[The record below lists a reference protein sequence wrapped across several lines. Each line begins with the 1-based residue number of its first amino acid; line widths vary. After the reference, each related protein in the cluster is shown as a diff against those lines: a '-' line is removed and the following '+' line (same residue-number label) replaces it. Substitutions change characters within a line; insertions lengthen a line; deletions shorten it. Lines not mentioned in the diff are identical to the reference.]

1 MNSLESL
8 LKKAAEVLQQPNS
21 VLNYDELAAF
31 VGAFLKRADTF
42 VETAHRH
49 GSPLYVFEERTLLE
63 RAAQFAA
70 AFKETLGDIR
80 IFYAVKSNNHPMLV
94 SSLVRS
100 GLGLD
105 VSSGLELELA
115 LRCSCSDIIFSG
127 PGKTDKELQLAVRH
141 SNNVTVLIDSFGE
154 LDRLE
159 KAAAELQTQINA
171 GVRLTTDDRGLWRK
185 FGIPLARLDG
195 FMQKAIGCSHV
206 LLGGLQ
212 FHTSWNLDPGQQVDF
227 IARLG
232 QSLQNL
238 AQNRRELIK
247 FIDIGGG
254 YWPPQGEWLQ
264 WAGTSK
270 GRLHQALLNTSFP
283 STEHYKLSSSSI
295 TTFATKI
302 GAAVQRHVA
311 PYVDCLFYAEP
322 GRWLCNDAMHILLT
336 VVDKKSEDLVITD
349 GGTNIIGWE
358 RFETDYFPVINLSRP
373 SKSEHKC
380 FILGSLC
387 TPHDVWGYGYFGK
400 GIEPGDLLLIPN
412 QGAYT
417 YSLRQEFIKP
427 LPEVVALC
435 SAG

>member
-21 VLNYDELAAF
+21 VLNYDEVAAF
-31 VGAFLKRADTF
+31 VGSFLRRADTF
-42 VETAHRH
+42 VETVERH
-49 GSPLYVFEERTLLE
+49 GSPLYVFEEKALLE
-63 RAAQFAA
+63 RAEQFAT
-70 AFKETLGDIR
+70 AFRETLGDIR
-80 IFYAVKSNNHPMLV
+80 IFYAVKSNNHPLLV
-94 SSLVRS
+94 DRLVRA

-115 LRCSCSDIIFSG
+115 LGCNCSDIIFSG
-127 PGKTDKELQLAVRH
+127 PGKTDKELQLAARH
-141 SNNVTVLIDSFGE
+141 SNNVTVMMDSFGE
-154 LDRLE
+154 LARLQ
-159 KAAAELQTQINA
+159 KAAAEMKTQVRA

-185 FGIPLARLDG
+185 FGIPLSRLES
-195 FMQKAIGCSHV
+195 FMQKAAGCSHV
-206 LLGGLQ
+206 LLDGLQ

-238 AQNRRELIK
+238 AQNRRALLK

-270 GRLHQALLNTSFP
+270 GRLHQALLNTSSP
-283 STEHYKLSSSSI
+283 STEHYKLPSSPI
-295 TTFATKI
+295 TTFAMKI
-302 GAAVQRHVA
+302 GAAIQRHVT
-311 PYVDCLFYAEP
+311 PYVDCCFYAEP

-373 SKSEHKC
+373 SKSERKC

-387 TPHDVWGYGYFGK
+387 TPHDVWGYSYFGK
-400 GIEPGDLLLIPN
+400 DIEPGDLLLIPN

-427 LPEVVALC
+427 LAKVVALK
-435 SAG
+435 SSG

>member
-1 MNSLESL
+1 MSSFDSL

-21 VLNYDELAAF
+21 VLDYDDVAAF
-31 VGAFLKRADTF
+31 VSSFLSRADSF
-42 VETAHRH
+42 VAMAERC
-49 GSPLYVFEERTLLE
+49 GSPLYVFDEKALLE

-70 AFKETLGDIR
+70 AFQETLGDIR
-80 IFYAVKSNNHPMLV
+80 IFYAVKSNNHPLLV

-105 VSSGLELELA
+105 VSSGKELEMA
-115 LRCSCSDIIFSG
+115 LGCNCSDIIFSG
-127 PGKTDKELQLAVRH
+127 PGKTDKELQLAARH
-141 SNNVTVLIDSFGE
+141 SEGVTVLMDSFSE
-154 LDRLE
+154 LERLE
-159 KAAAELQTQINA
+159 KVAAELQTHIKA

-185 FGIPLARLDG
+185 FGIPLSRLDS
-195 FMQKAIGCSHV
+195 FMQKAAGCSHV

-212 FHTSWNLDPGQQVDF
+212 FHTSWNLNPGPQVNF

-232 QSLQNL
+232 ESLQNL

-264 WAGTSK
+264 WSGTPK
-270 GRLHQALLNTSFP
+270 GRLYQALLNSASP
-283 STEHYKLSSSSI
+283 STEHYKLPSAPISI
-295 TTFATKI
+295 FAEKI
-302 GAAVQRHVA
+302 GAAIQRHVA
-311 PYVDCLFYAEP
+311 PYVDCRFYAEP

-336 VVDKKSEDLVITD
+336 VVDKKAEDLVITD

-358 RFETDYFPVINLSRP
+358 RFETDYFPIINLSRP

-380 FILGSLC
+380 FVLGSLC

-400 GIEPGDLLLIPN
+400 GIEPGDRILVPN

-427 LPEVVALC
+427 LPEVVALDP
-435 SAG
+435 AG

>member
-1 MNSLESL
+1 MNSFDSL
-8 LKKAAEVLQQPNS
+8 LKKAAEVLRQPNS
-21 VLNYDELAAF
+21 VLDYDEVAAF
-31 VGAFLKRADTF
+31 VGSFLKRADNF
-42 VETAHRH
+42 VAIAARH
-49 GSPLYVFEERTLLE
+49 GSPLYVFDERALLE

-70 AFKETLGDIR
+70 GFKETLSDIR
-80 IFYAVKSNNHPMLV
+80 IFYAVKSNNHPVLV
-94 SSLVRS
+94 RSLVRA

-105 VSSGLELELA
+105 VSSGLELQLA
-115 LRCSCSDIIFSG
+115 LGCNCSDIIFSG
-127 PGKTDKELQLAVRH
+127 PGKTDKELQLAAGH
-141 SNNVTVLIDSFGE
+141 SDRVTVLMDSFGE
-154 LDRLE
+154 LERLE
-159 KAAAELQTQINA
+159 KAAAALETRIKA
-171 GVRLTTDDRGLWRK
+171 GVRLTTDERGLWRK
-185 FGIPLARLDG
+185 FGIPLSRLDS
-195 FMQKAIGCSHV
+195 FMRKAAGCSHV
-206 LLGGLQ
+206 QLGGLQ
-212 FHTSWNLDPGQQVDF
+212 FHTSWNLDPGPQVNF

-232 QSLQNL
+232 ESLQNL
-238 AQNRRELIK
+238 AQDRRELLT

-270 GRLHQALLNTSFP
+270 GRLHRALLNTGSP
-283 STEHYKLSSSSI
+283 STEHYKLSSSPI
-295 TTFATKI
+295 TIFAEKI
-302 GAAVQRHVA
+302 GTAIQRHVA
-311 PYVDCLFYAEP
+311 PYVDCCFYAEP

-336 VVDKKSEDLVITD
+336 VVDKKAEDLVITD

-373 SKSEHKC
+373 SKSEHPC

-400 GIEPGDLLLIPN
+400 GIEPGDLLLVPN

-427 LPEVVALC
+427 LPEVVVLD

>member
-21 VLNYDELAAF
+21 VLNYDEVAAF
-31 VGAFLKRADTF
+31 VGSFLKRADTF

-49 GSPLYVFEERTLLE
+49 GSPLYVFEERALLE

-80 IFYAVKSNNHPMLV
+80 IFYAVKSNNHPVLV

-115 LRCSCSDIIFSG
+115 LRCSCPDIIFSG

-141 SNNVTVLIDSFGE
+141 SNHVTVLIDSFGE

-232 QSLQNL
+232 ESLQNL

-302 GAAVQRHVA
+302 GAAVQRHVV

>member
-21 VLNYDELAAF
+21 VLNYDEVAAF
-31 VGAFLKRADTF
+31 VGSFLKRADTF

-49 GSPLYVFEERTLLE
+49 GSPLYVFEERALLE

-115 LRCSCSDIIFSG
+115 LRCSCPDIIFSG

-427 LPEVVALC
+427 LPDVVALY

>member
-8 LKKAAEVLQQPNS
+8 LKKAAEVLQQSNS
-21 VLNYDELAAF
+21 VLDYDEVAAF
-31 VGAFLKRADTF
+31 VGSILKRADTF
-42 VETAHRH
+42 IAMAERH
-49 GSPLYVFEERTLLE
+49 GSPLYVFDEGALLE
-63 RAAQFAA
+63 RVAQFAA

-80 IFYAVKSNNHPMLV
+80 IFYAVKSNNHPALV
-94 SSLVRS
+94 GSLVRS

-115 LRCSCSDIIFSG
+115 LGCNCSDIIFSG
-127 PGKTDKELQLAVRH
+127 TGKTEKELLLAAGH
-141 SNNVTVLIDSFGE
+141 SDRVTILMDSFGE

-159 KAAAELQTQINA
+159 NAAAELQTRIKA
-171 GVRLTTDDRGLWRK
+171 GVRLNTDERGLWRK
-185 FGIPLARLDG
+185 FGIPLSSLDS
-195 FMQKAIGCSHV
+195 FMQKAAGCSHV

-212 FHTSWNLDPGQQVDF
+212 FHTSWNLDPGQQVNF

-238 AQNRRELIK
+238 AQNRRELIN

-270 GRLHQALLNTSFP
+270 GRLHQALLNTRSP
-283 STEHYKLSSSSI
+283 STEHYKLPASPI
-295 TTFATKI
+295 ATFAEKI
-302 GAAVQRHVA
+302 GAAIQRHVA
-311 PYVDCLFYAEP
+311 PYVDCHFYAEP

-336 VVDKKSEDLVITD
+336 VVDKKAEDLVITD

-427 LPEVVALC
+427 LPEVVALNP
-435 SAG
+435 AG

>member
-31 VGAFLKRADTF
+31 VGTFLKRADAF

-49 GSPLYVFEERTLLE
+49 GSPLYVFEERALLE

-80 IFYAVKSNNHPMLV
+80 IFYAVKSNNHPVLV

-115 LRCSCSDIIFSG
+115 LRCSCPDIIFSG

-141 SNNVTVLIDSFGE
+141 SNHVTVLIDSFGE

-232 QSLQNL
+232 ESLQNL

-311 PYVDCLFYAEP
+311 PYVDCIFYAEP
-322 GRWLCNDAMHILLT
+322 GRWLCNDALHILLT

-400 GIEPGDLLLIPN
+400 GIEAGDLLLIPN

-427 LPEVVALC
+427 LPEVVALY

>member
-1 MNSLESL
+1 
-8 LKKAAEVLQQPNS
+8 
-21 VLNYDELAAF
+21 
-31 VGAFLKRADTF
+31 
-42 VETAHRH
+42 
-49 GSPLYVFEERTLLE
+49 
-63 RAAQFAA
+63 
-70 AFKETLGDIR
+70 
-80 IFYAVKSNNHPMLV
+80 
-94 SSLVRS
+94 
-100 GLGLD
+100 
-105 VSSGLELELA
+105 
-115 LRCSCSDIIFSG
+115 
-127 PGKTDKELQLAVRH
+127 
-141 SNNVTVLIDSFGE
+141 
-154 LDRLE
+154 
-159 KAAAELQTQINA
+159 
-171 GVRLTTDDRGLWRK
+171 
-185 FGIPLARLDG
+185 
-195 FMQKAIGCSHV
+195 
-206 LLGGLQ
+206 
-212 FHTSWNLDPGQQVDF
+212 
-227 IARLG
+227 
-232 QSLQNL
+232 LQNL

-302 GAAVQRHVA
+302 GAAVQRHVV

>member
-21 VLNYDELAAF
+21 VLNYDEVAAF
-31 VGAFLKRADTF
+31 VGSFLRRADTF
-42 VETAHRH
+42 VETVERH
-49 GSPLYVFEERTLLE
+49 GSPLYVFEEKALLE
-63 RAAQFAA
+63 RAEQFAT
-70 AFKETLGDIR
+70 AFRETLGDIR
-80 IFYAVKSNNHPMLV
+80 IFYAVKSNNHPLLV
-94 SSLVRS
+94 DRLVRA

-115 LRCSCSDIIFSG
+115 LGCNCSDIIFSG
-127 PGKTDKELQLAVRH
+127 PGKTDKELQLAARH
-141 SNNVTVLIDSFGE
+141 SNNVTVMMDSFGE
-154 LDRLE
+154 LARLQ
-159 KAAAELQTQINA
+159 KAAAEMKTQVRA

-185 FGIPLARLDG
+185 FGIPLPRLES
-195 FMQKAIGCSHV
+195 FMQKAAGCSHV
-206 LLGGLQ
+206 LLDGLQ

-238 AQNRRELIK
+238 AQNRRALLK

-254 YWPPQGEWLQ
+254 YWSPQGEWLQ
-264 WAGTSK
+264 WAGTPK
-270 GRLHQALLNTSFP
+270 GRLHQALLNTSSP
-283 STEHYKLSSSSI
+283 STEHYKLPSSPI
-295 TTFATKI
+295 TTFAMKI
-302 GAAVQRHVA
+302 GAAIQRHVT
-311 PYVDCLFYAEP
+311 PYVDCCFYAEP

-373 SKSEHKC
+373 SKSERKC

-387 TPHDVWGYGYFGK
+387 TPHDVWGYSYFGK
-400 GIEPGDLLLIPN
+400 DIEPGDLLLIPN

-427 LPEVVALC
+427 LAKVVALK
-435 SAG
+435 SSG